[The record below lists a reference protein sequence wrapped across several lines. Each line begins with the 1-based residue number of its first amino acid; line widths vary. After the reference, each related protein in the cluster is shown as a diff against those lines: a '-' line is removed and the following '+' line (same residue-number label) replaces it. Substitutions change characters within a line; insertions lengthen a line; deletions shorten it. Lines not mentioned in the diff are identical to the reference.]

1 MNIVSLQSHVAYGH
15 VGNSAAAFAMQRLGH
30 EVWPVYTVN
39 FSNHTEY
46 PNWGGPVMDPQHV
59 KDVLDGFSFA
69 YDQVDL
75 IVTGYLGSPEL
86 AQVVHDAVA
95 RIKEANP
102 RARYI
107 CDPVIGNAEVGSFV
121 SPEMPDVF
129 REVLI
134 PLADAIT
141 PNEWEFNLL
150 DVDLPPR
157 ALITSVG
164 SGPLSMIDISPAGAF
179 CVSTPRLGGNVVG
192 TGDLATA
199 LYAAMFDDPARE
211 RLAHLGA
218 TMFDFVSEVRG
229 RNLPELPLIQCQE
242 LLVRPRSS
250 FPVVE
255 VEYPKRHA

>member
-15 VGNSAAAFAMQRLGH
+15 VGNSAATFAMQRLGH

-46 PNWGGPVMDPQHV
+46 PDWGGPVMDPAQV

-69 YDQVDL
+69 FDQVDL
-75 IVTGYLGSPEL
+75 VVTGYLGSPEL
-86 AQVVHDAVA
+86 AEVVRETVT
-95 RIKEANP
+95 RIKAANP
-102 RARYI
+102 QARYI
-107 CDPVIGNAEVGSFV
+107 CDPVIGNEEVGSFV

-141 PNEWEFNLL
+141 PNEWELNLL
-150 DVDLPPR
+150 GVDLPSR

-164 SGPLSMIDISPAGAF
+164 SDPLRMIDVSPEGTF
-179 CVSTPRLGGNVVG
+179 CLLTPRLGGNVVG
-192 TGDLATA
+192 AGDLATA
-199 LYAAMFDDPARE
+199 LYAAMFDEPARE
-211 RLAHLGA
+211 RLGHLGA
-218 TMFDFVSEVRG
+218 TMFDFVNEVRT
-229 RNLPELPLIQCQE
+229 RNLPELPLIECQE

-250 FPVVE
+250 FDVVE
-255 VEYPKRHA
+255 VEYP